1 MYIYR
6 IYKLNMVYSLHL
18 QAAQVGKGRGSR
30 VERGVTQLA
39 ANLHRDKRQS
49 NSNAAPGPAAVVAAV
64 VSAVAAVSGVARVAA
79 AAALLL
85 LTAVAFGIL
94 GPIV

>member
-6 IYKLNMVYSLHL
+6 IYKLNMVYSLL
-18 QAAQVGKGRGSR
+18 PQPVKVGTGRGSR

-49 NSNAAPGPAAVVAAV
+49 NSNAAPGA
-64 VSAVAAVSGVARVAA
+64 AVAAAVARVAAAA

>member
-6 IYKLNMVYSLHL
+6 IYKLNMVYSLL
-18 QAAQVGKGRGSR
+18 PQPVKVGTGRGSR

-49 NSNAAPGPAAVVAAV
+49 NSNAAPGAA
-64 VSAVAAVSGVARVAA
+64 VARVAA

>member
-49 NSNAAPGPAAVVAAV
+49 NSNAAPGPAAAV
-64 VSAVAAVSGVARVAA
+64 VSAVAAVSGVARVAAA